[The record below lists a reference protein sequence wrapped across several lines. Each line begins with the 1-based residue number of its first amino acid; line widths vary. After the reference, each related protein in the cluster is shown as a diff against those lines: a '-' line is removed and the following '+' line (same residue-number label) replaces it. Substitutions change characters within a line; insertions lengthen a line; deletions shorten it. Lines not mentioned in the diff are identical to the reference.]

1 MKTYQVGLIGAG
13 FMAKAHSIA
22 YDGMPMFFWPA
33 PGMAVKKTIAD
44 LTEEC
49 AKDAAQRL
57 GFRQGTANWRD
68 IVDDPEID
76 IVDICTPNDAHYE
89 IASQN
94 CFLSIRSKIENRSV
108 KRRFQMCIRD
118 RSRTTLVTSS
128 ATSFISR
135 STSSKM
141 NSLPP
146 SANTG
151 IFSFSLAASRFH
163 SASWNVAL

>member
-76 IVDICTPNDAHYE
+76 IVDIFKPNKRHYE
-89 IASQN
+89 FAVDTAA
-94 CFLSIRSKIENRSV
+94 NRRY
-108 KRRFQMCIRD
+108 KLRD
-118 RSRTTLVTSS
+118 TEGSRTLEEDE
-128 ATSFISR
+128 
-135 STSSKM
+135 KM
-141 NSLPP
+141 RD
-146 SANTG
+146 TQKKEEE
-151 IFSFSLAASRFH
+151 RET
-163 SASWNVAL
+163 